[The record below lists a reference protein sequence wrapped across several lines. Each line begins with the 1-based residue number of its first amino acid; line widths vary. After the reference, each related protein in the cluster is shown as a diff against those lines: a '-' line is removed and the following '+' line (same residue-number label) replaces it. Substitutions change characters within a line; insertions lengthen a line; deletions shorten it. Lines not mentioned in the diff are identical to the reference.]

1 MKTHTLSKIHFL
13 LCISLLVIA
22 PSASAQRHVTPPSLS
37 QQCGETFDPLVDA
50 ATKHYL
56 VGLVAL
62 GGTHAT
68 WGDPLCKEASGAK
81 AGDGMHRLKAVLG
94 AHLLHQAA
102 TRDTFSPAQRKAMS
116 QAIDRPKVLTAS
128 RDRTLELLYVDVR
141 SNAALVNVSAEGL
154 AYDLRDKSPAVAKT
168 LGECAERWE
177 P

>member
-1 MKTHTLSKIHFL
+1 MKTQTLSKLHFW
-13 LCISLLVIA
+13 LCIGLLATA
-22 PSASAQRHVTPPSLS
+22 PSASAQPHVALPSLS

-68 WGDPLCKEASGAK
+68 WGDSLCKEASGSRAD
-81 AGDGMHRLKAVLG
+81 DGMHRLKAVLG

-102 TRDTFSPAQRKAMS
+102 TRETFSPAQRKAIS
-116 QAIDRPKVLTAS
+116 HAIDRAKVLAAS
-128 RDRTLELLYVDVR
+128 RDKTLELIYVDVR
-141 SNAALVNVSAEGL
+141 SNAALINVSADGL
-154 AYDLRDKSPAVAKT
+154 AYDLSDKSPAVAKT
-168 LGECAERWE
+168 LGKFAARWE